1 MEFDTVQARL
11 AEALEQAQATFQK
24 MPGSAVLG
32 RYIQSSYQN
41 DPVRSA
47 MELVLVLFF
56 IRYLMSPSYST
67 HKQNYVKLRE
77 DEIDELIDEWTPE
90 SLVSEQTSFEIA
102 ESERLPVVVGPT
114 GPKTKL
120 SNGRTVTNLASYNFY
135 NFNGNEQIKEKAI
148 QVLRTYGVGP
158 CGPPQFYGT
167 QDVHMKTEADIAA
180 YLGTEGCIVYAQ
192 SFSTISSVIPSFC
205 KRGDV
210 IIADREVNYSIR
222 KGLEVSRSTI
232 RWYNHNDMDDL
243 ERAMQAV
250 VKEQA
255 KAKKLTRRFVV
266 TEGLFE
272 LTGDEIDLPRLVE
285 LKEKYKFRVILDETW
300 SFGVLGRT
308 GRGVTEAQNVDPQ
321 AVDMIVGSLAGPL
334 CAGGG
339 FCAGP
344 KDVVE
349 HQRITSSSYTFSAAL
364 PAMLAVTAS
373 ETLNLLQS
381 NPEILTQCR
390 ENIKA
395 MKAQLDPRS
404 DWVVCTSSLE
414 NPIMLLELKPDV
426 IKARK
431 LELEDQE
438 RILLDCVEEALTNGV
453 MITRTKTRPYVHVI
467 KPKDGT
473 WFAQPSLRICITS
486 ALSKKDI
493 EKAGVTI
500 RHAITKVMTRKT
512 SHKST

>member
-1 MEFDTVQARL
+1 
-11 AEALEQAQATFQK
+11 
-24 MPGSAVLG
+24 
-32 RYIQSSYQN
+32 
-41 DPVRSA
+41 
-47 MELVLVLFF
+47 
-56 IRYLMSPSYST
+56 
-67 HKQNYVKLRE
+67 
-77 DEIDELIDEWTPE
+77 
-90 SLVSEQTSFEIA
+90 
-102 ESERLPVVVGPT
+102 
-114 GPKTKL
+114 
-120 SNGRTVTNLASYNFY
+120 
-135 NFNGNEQIKEKAI
+135 
-148 QVLRTYGVGP
+148 
-158 CGPPQFYGT
+158 
-167 QDVHMKTEADIAA
+167 MKTEADIAA

-210 IIADREVNYSIR
+210 IIADREVNYPIR
-222 KGLEVSRSTI
+222 KGLEVSRSNI

-243 ERAMQAV
+243 ERVMQAV

-308 GRGVTEAQNVDPQ
+308 GRGITEAQNVDPQ
-321 AVDMIVGSLAGPL
+321 AVDMIIGSLSGAL

-373 ETLNLLQS
+373 EALNLLQS
-381 NPEILTQCR
+381 NPDILTQCR

-395 MKAQLDPRS
+395 MRAQLDPRS
-404 DWVVCTSSLE
+404 DWVVCTSSSD
-414 NPIMLLELKPDV
+414 NPIMVLALKPDV
-426 IKARK
+426 VKARK

-438 RILLDCVEEALTNGV
+438 RILLDCVEEV
-453 MITRTKTRPYVHVI
+453 R
-467 KPKDGT
+467 
-473 WFAQPSLRICITS
+473 
-486 ALSKKDI
+486 
-493 EKAGVTI
+493 
-500 RHAITKVMTRKT
+500 
-512 SHKST
+512 